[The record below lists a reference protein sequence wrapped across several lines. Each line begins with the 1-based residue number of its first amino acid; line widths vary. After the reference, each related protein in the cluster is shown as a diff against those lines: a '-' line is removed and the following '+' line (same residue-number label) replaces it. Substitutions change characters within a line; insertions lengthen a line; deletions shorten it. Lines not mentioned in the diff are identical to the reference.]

1 MISHLRAQVKC
12 VLKYRGPIL
21 DPFHQFTDPLC
32 SFMSHNRWSNVALMT
47 NKMVNLSLKI
57 LFLKIPHL
65 YIIGLVPSNLAT
77 LYVKCFGSD

>member
-1 MISHLRAQVKC
+1 MITHLRNQVKC
-12 VLKYRGPIL
+12 VLKYRGHIL
-21 DPFHQFTDPLC
+21 VTFQQFTDPLC
-32 SFMSHNRWSNVALMT
+32 GFMSHSRWSSVALMM
-47 NKMVNLSLKI
+47 NKMVNPSLKS